1 MRLGRPHHGEHGEER
16 RAPAESGGN
25 EREKSTRTNIEP
37 AELVVAALAGS
48 WAAFEQLIGQVVRV
62 RSEMELVSEQVYA
75 RARRCRL
82 QPEATWV
89 SEPRTESET

>member
-1 MRLGRPHHGEHGEER
+1 MRLARPRHGEHGAQR
-16 RAPAESGGN
+16 PRPPKAAEK
-25 EREKSTRTNIEP
+25 REKRTRTNIEP